1 MATKKQNTE
10 VPAQAEQQQIQNQT
24 VQDSDTEKKEESVQA
39 ESQEQQ
45 STEQQ
50 GTEEKTADQVLDNQ
64 PQPETSKQPETG
76 EKSSEQPQKKLI
88 AFHELTAKHR
98 LPTWQS
104 TAVLKLLDKE
114 DDVFLS
120 EQEFLTA
127 LKKLHSRSM
136 GV

>member
-10 VPAQAEQQQIQNQT
+10 VPVQAEQQIQNQT
-24 VQDSDTEKKEESVQA
+24 VPASDTEKKEESVQA
-39 ESQEQQ
+39 ES
-45 STEQQ
+45 
-50 GTEEKTADQVLDNQ
+50 TEEKTADQVLENQ
-64 PQPETSKQPETG
+64 PQQENSKQSEIG

-88 AFHELTAKHR
+88 AFYELADKHR

-104 TAVLKLLDKE
+104 AAVLKFLGKE
-114 DDVFLS
+114 DDIFIS

-127 LKKLHSRSM
+127 LEKLHSRSM